1 MSTMREHTMI
11 KAVVFDLDGVL
22 VDSEPVWEQVRRGL
36 VAERGGHWAPDAQ
49 RRIMGMSTPEWARYL
64 SDDLGVALTP
74 DEVARTVIDRMAAR
88 YREHV
93 PLMDGAVGAVSRI
106 AARWPLAVASSAPAT
121 LIETVLQSAGLR
133 ACFTAVMSTEQVA
146 RGKPAP
152 DIYLAVTAELGCAP
166 SACAAVEDSSN
177 GLRSAA
183 AAGLR
188 VIAIPHPQYPP
199 DPDALA
205 QASLVLPSLAGLTAD
220 AVAALATTVTSSQ
233 LPKARSVRHGA
244 DLRPDPAGRPDPLDT
259 RGGDL
264 RGPDHVRL
272 PAAAPL
278 EQPGLRAAAGR
289 LDLPGRAE
297 RLPVLPAHLLAR
309 PELSAAG
316 LLPRERAAKD
326 VLRMSDSRRQEGP
339 VAEMQ
344 YSRREIV
351 ALMRRTGYAE
361 LADEAERVLPDP
373 IEGDQLVA
381 FAQAHG
387 LNRDDF
393 INEMGGSP

>member
-1 MSTMREHTMI
+1 MV

-36 VAERGGHWAPDAQ
+36 VAERGGHWSPDAQ
-49 RRIMGMSTPEWARYL
+49 RRLMGMSTPEWARYL
-64 SDDLGVALTP
+64 SEDLGVALTP
-74 DEVARTVIDRMAAR
+74 DEVARIVIDRMAAR

-93 PLMDGAVGAVSRI
+93 PLMDGAADAVSRI

-220 AVAALATTVTSSQ
+220 AVAALAAPGTSSQ
-233 LPKARSVRHGA
+233 
-244 DLRPDPAGRPDPLDT
+244 
-259 RGGDL
+259 
-264 RGPDHVRL
+264 
-272 PAAAPL
+272 
-278 EQPGLRAAAGR
+278 
-289 LDLPGRAE
+289 
-297 RLPVLPAHLLAR
+297 
-309 PELSAAG
+309 
-316 LLPRERAAKD
+316 
-326 VLRMSDSRRQEGP
+326 
-339 VAEMQ
+339 
-344 YSRREIV
+344 
-351 ALMRRTGYAE
+351 
-361 LADEAERVLPDP
+361 
-373 IEGDQLVA
+373 
-381 FAQAHG
+381 
-387 LNRDDF
+387 
-393 INEMGGSP
+393 